1 MQPKITETIEL
12 MITYHPN
19 GTDERVNL
27 PDLLDVLTE
36 GSKSILPVGATPAP
50 PCLFIATSKSTYVG
64 VA

>member
-12 MITYHPN
+12 TISYHPN

-27 PDLLDVLTE
+27 PDLLDVLHE
-36 GSKSILPVGATPAP
+36 GARAYLPFGCASVTWEIRAGV
-50 PCLFIATSKSTYVG
+50 TSVS